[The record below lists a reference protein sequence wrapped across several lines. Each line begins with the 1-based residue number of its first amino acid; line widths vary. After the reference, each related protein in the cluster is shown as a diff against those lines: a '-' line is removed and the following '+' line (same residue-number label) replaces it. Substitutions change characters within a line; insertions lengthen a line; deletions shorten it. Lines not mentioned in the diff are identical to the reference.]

1 MKINKNGI
9 VELDA
14 CEAVAYW
21 WTKKIKSMVTQF
33 KESEVPVGPKREQF
47 VNIFDYEKI
56 KNAGYRKIY
65 LELAE
70 KIRAKSE
77 GKNRCSIRTN
87 VNGNGHAELISWLS
101 EIMGEDVP
109 SLNIGEIGSKEL
121 TVMIVKEKGFEPSA
135 FVGESNSCG
144 SQTRLPNRFKPN
156 PVLCGKVKKEEA
168 SSEMGEN

>member
-77 GKNRCSIRTN
+77 GKK
-87 VNGNGHAELISWLS
+87 
-101 EIMGEDVP
+101 
-109 SLNIGEIGSKEL
+109 SL
-121 TVMIVKEKGFEPSA
+121 FY
-135 FVGESNSCG
+135 
-144 SQTRLPNRFKPN
+144 
-156 PVLCGKVKKEEA
+156 
-168 SSEMGEN
+168 